1 VTATATGIFRAPAV
15 ACDLRRWAERDWSGG
30 VQIDALAGLEQF
42 TVRTRNTTYELTVL
56 SPGTGDVLVRG
67 GAFFPEH
74 TRARVAGCSLGGSFL
89 KLRAIHRGFSMEL
102 MHDGRRIVTTRVH
115 EIAAVSPRG
124 TQ

>member
-1 VTATATGIFRAPAV
+1 LSLSDTGIFRAPAV

-56 SPGTGDVLVRG
+56 APSTGDVLVRG
-67 GAFFPEH
+67 GAFFPEQ

-89 KLRAIHRGFSMEL
+89 KLRAIHPGFAMEL
-102 MHDGRRIVTTRVH
+102 LHEGRRIVTTRVR
-115 EIAAVSPRG
+115 EIKAVAPHR

>member
-1 VTATATGIFRAPAV
+1 MTATGIFRASSV

-42 TVRTRNTTYELTVL
+42 TVCTRNTTYELTVL

-102 MHDGRRIVTTRVH
+102 MHDGRRIVTTRVR
-115 EIAAVSPRG
+115 EITAVAPHG